1 MSFTSSL
8 LTIFEIVMA
17 AFVIWA
23 VFNEKRFIEF
33 EDRVVTRFRRRRFK
47 VLQGGSK
54 VSKSY
59 YPEKHRA

>member
-1 MSFTSSL
+1 
-8 LTIFEIVMA
+8 MA

-23 VFNEKRFIEF
+23 VFNEDRFIAF
-33 EDRVVTRFRRRRFK
+33 EERIVARLRRRRFK
-47 VLQGGSK
+47 VLHGGSK

>member
-1 MSFTSSL
+1 MNLSSTL
-8 LTIFEIVMA
+8 LTIFEIAMA

-23 VFNEKRFIEF
+23 VFNEGRFIAF
-33 EDRVVTRFRRRRFK
+33 EERVIARLRRRRFK
-47 VLQGGSK
+47 VLHGGSK